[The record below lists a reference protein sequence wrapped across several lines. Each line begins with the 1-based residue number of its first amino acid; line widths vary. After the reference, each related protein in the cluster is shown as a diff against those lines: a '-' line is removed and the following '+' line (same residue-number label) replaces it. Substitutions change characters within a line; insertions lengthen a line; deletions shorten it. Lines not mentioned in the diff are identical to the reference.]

1 MTDGRGGWVEQIRN
15 EGRGRS
21 APCSLQRGLECRSPP
36 GVAQLA
42 PARHSGRAVHAHCY
56 FAPTAG
62 GPSPAAAAPASPPV
76 SVTANADPR
85 SQGTPGQSPGQ
96 SGVRGGYP
104 SKVCPRTPGPS
115 PAVSPGPTVLEPS
128 GPQPSSSHQT
138 PLPLLSPRHSRPQGS
153 RVQSQGRV
161 GRHLFWLF
169 VV

>member
-1 MTDGRGGWVEQIRN
+1 MEQIRN
-15 EGRGRS
+15 EAFQAEADLPPAVYKGALSVDAHQGWHSWPGSALRAGR
-21 APCSLQRGLECRSPP
+21 PC
-36 GVAQLA
+36 
-42 PARHSGRAVHAHCY
+42 CY

-62 GPSPAAAAPASPPV
+62 GPSPASAAPASPPV
-76 SVTANADPR
+76 SVAANADPR

-115 PAVSPGPTVLEPS
+115 PAVSPGPTAWEPS

-138 PLPLLSPRHSRPQGS
+138 PLLLLSPRHSRPQGS

-161 GRHLFWLF
+161 GRHVFWLF

>member
-1 MTDGRGGWVEQIRN
+1 MEQIRN
-15 EGRGRS
+15 EAFQAEADLPPAVYKGDLS
-21 APCSLQRGLECRSPP
+21 VAPHQGWHSWPRLGTQGGLSMLTVTLHRRQAAHPQHLRHRQAHLFLSPP
-36 GVAQLA
+36 TLT
-42 PARHSGRAVHAHCY
+42 H
-56 FAPTAG
+56 
-62 GPSPAAAAPASPPV
+62 
-76 SVTANADPR
+76 DLR

-96 SGVRGGYP
+96 SGVRGGYS

-115 PAVSPGPTVLEPS
+115 PAVSPGPTAWEPS

-161 GRHLFWLF
+161 GRHVFWLF